1 MNPRILTVEERGT
14 AYRIAARTPMIR
26 LKGRWLQR
34 AGFNSGAKVS
44 VTQTQAGVLEIRVCS
59 AVQVTADSLEI
70 MGRITEACVHADE
83 RKAA

>member
-1 MNPRILTVEERGT
+1 MNRILAIEERGT
-14 AYRIAARTPMIR
+14 AYRIEKRTAQIR

-34 AGFNSGAKVS
+34 AGFNPGAKVA

-59 AVQVTADSLEI
+59 PVQLTADSLAV
-70 MGRITEACVHADE
+70 MGRIEQACVKSDE